1 MGAASRELA
10 VVVLA
15 AGQGTR
21 MKSDRNKVL
30 HEVAGRP
37 MLGHILA
44 AAESLE
50 PARLAVVVGNDAD
63 EVRAAFA
70 GRATFLLQA
79 EQRGTGH
86 AVLQAQDFLADF
98 RGDVLVLYGDT
109 PLLRGETLERLAA
122 HKTTTGAE
130 LVILTGNW
138 PLPGRIVRGPGG
150 RVERIVEMTDATP
163 EEQQIEE
170 GNTGVYL
177 VDAELLWKGLAQ
189 VDDRNAQGEIYITDV
204 VGYAIAHGCPVEA
217 LVMEDP
223 EEAMGVNTRAELAQA
238 SAAVRR
244 RTNER
249 LMAEGVTLIDP
260 ATTYVD
266 AGVTIGRDSVLEP
279 GCIISGDSSLGE
291 RVHVKA
297 HCVIESS
304 RVGDDCVLGPMA
316 HLRPESVLEQGV
328 RIGNFVEVKNS
339 HLGEGVKADH
349 LAYIGDADVGAG
361 AAFGCGAI
369 TVNYDWQGKHRTVVG
384 AGANIG
390 CNANLIAPV
399 TVEKDAAVAAG
410 STVTGDVPEGALA
423 VARGKQRN
431 VEGWRARRPG
441 KK

>member
-37 MLGHILA
+37 MLGHVLA
-44 AAESLE
+44 AAESLG
-50 PARLAVVVGNDAD
+50 PARLGVVVGNDAD

-79 EQRGTGH
+79 ERRGTGH

-109 PLLRGETLERLAA
+109 PLLRGETLEQLAA
-122 HKTTTGAE
+122 HKTATGAD
-130 LVILTGNW
+130 LVILTASW

-163 EEQQIEE
+163 AERQIEE

-204 VGYAIAHGCPVEA
+204 VGYAIAHERPVEA

-244 RTNER
+244 ITCRT
-249 LMAEGVTLIDP
+249 TP
-260 ATTYVD
+260 
-266 AGVTIGRDSVLEP
+266 EP
-279 GCIISGDSSLGE
+279 
-291 RVHVKA
+291 V
-297 HCVIESS
+297 
-304 RVGDDCVLGPMA
+304 
-316 HLRPESVLEQGV
+316 
-328 RIGNFVEVKNS
+328 
-339 HLGEGVKADH
+339 
-349 LAYIGDADVGAG
+349 
-361 AAFGCGAI
+361 
-369 TVNYDWQGKHRTVVG
+369 
-384 AGANIG
+384 
-390 CNANLIAPV
+390 
-399 TVEKDAAVAAG
+399 AG
-410 STVTGDVPEGALA
+410 SVQ
-423 VARGKQRN
+423 ARTS
-431 VEGWRARRPG
+431 ASISAHSAS
-441 KK
+441 